1 MFKKITAI
9 LLALIF
15 CLCAVG
21 CTETDPDAPE
31 GMKSATVEGE
41 PFVLYVPESWTLNT
55 ASGTSGAYYSAV
67 EGLFVAAR
75 YYTPAEPTTKEV
87 YLDECASALGLEY
100 AEAEFLLVDNK
111 VAATLGG
118 KDALRIGYEI
128 EQNGAT
134 LRVSHICAEADG
146 MLISLYLYCPKAEL
160 EARSQVLEEIRG
172 AFRIVG
178 KSDIQYEAVTT
189 KDTPDGM
196 KLASNE
202 DIEYRFF
209 VPTSWVCNP
218 KSGANEAYYPE
229 SGRPNVTVTSF
240 VPEISMSI
248 NEYFLKCESEYKNEF
263 SDYVRTGEGVE
274 RKVDGKVAYS
284 YTYTLTAEGRSI
296 KIMQTVF
303 VHDSSFYT
311 ITYTALAEN
320 FDVHVEDVEKI
331 IGAFRFR

>member
-15 CLCAVG
+15 CICAVG
-21 CTETDPDAPE
+21 CADKDTDAPD
-31 GMKSATVEGE
+31 GMKSATLEGE
-41 PFVLYVPESWTLNT
+41 PFVLYVPESWTSNT
-55 ASGTSGAYYSAV
+55 SSGTSGAYYSALD
-67 EGLFVAAR
+67 GLFVTAR
-75 YYTPAEPTTKEV
+75 YYTPAEPTTKEA
-87 YLDECASALGLEY
+87 YIDECASALGLEY
-100 AEAEFLLVDNK
+100 ADANFLLVENK
-111 VAATLGG
+111 AAATLGG
-118 KDALRIGYEI
+118 KDALRLGYEI
-128 EQNGAT
+128 EQNGVT
-134 LRVSHICAEADG
+134 LRVSQICAEADG
-146 MLISLYLYCPKAEL
+146 MLISLYLYCPKTEL
-160 EARSQVLEEIRG
+160 EARSAVLEEIRG
-172 AFRIVG
+172 AFKIVG
-178 KSDIQYEAVTT
+178 KTDAQYEVVTT

-229 SGRPNVTVTSF
+229 SGRPNVTVMSF
-240 VPEISMSI
+240 VPESSMTI
-248 NEYFLKCESEYKNEF
+248 NDYFIKCESEYKNEF
-263 SDYVRTGEGVE
+263 SDYVREGEGVE

-284 YTYTLTAEGRSI
+284 YTFTLTAEGRSI